1 VARDPHRHEW
11 ERRLATALLTERPD
25 AIVVEMGLPN
35 NVLQG
40 RSRGRSRPTVLPSR
54 APRLRVRVRRVWT
67 QI

>member
-1 VARDPHRHEW
+1 M

-40 RSRGRSRPTVLPSR
+40 RSRERVETYGASLASAKT
-54 APRLRVRVRRVWT
+54 AVRVRCVWT